1 MALDSPTLRDSDPGF
16 VGFASRL
23 NPSALPPG
31 VLQVSENMR
40 LERGTAATRK
50 GVKRVADNILTPQAP
65 LSVPFKFAPVIR
77 ANTSSPSPA
86 PLLLNFFL
94 PNHPSGVVVDES
106 YAGGVFASCVFK
118 SPNLSVGENI
128 ILAGRDRAFVWRDRG
143 PDELAALPGMDVVT
157 DSSGD
162 PLQVTMVPE
171 ELSYP
176 AGETIEDT
184 DTVSMLQAFDRV
196 YLLREASQEVEG
208 FGLIP
213 VQRIT
218 VSGTTAT
225 VVAPGHGYAAGQ
237 RVRIEGST
245 VAAFDGHEFDI
256 RNVTEDSFQVT
267 VPNATAA
274 SGPCRMRR
282 VKAPLFWDTTSA
294 AFVRSPGGIPT
305 QGPTYRTL
313 RSVGWATYTNGRL
326 VIPDGPDTVAL
337 SDILEPNRYDPYWQS
352 FRANQGSNDT
362 LVAVHPWVEGSFLV
376 FMRKSIWLAEVN
388 QAYNAAGNPGAVD
401 TIISRLQMLTDEIGC
416 VARRSIATAGQF
428 VYFLSDS
435 GVYRLDARLD
445 LKLRGDTKPLSDAI
459 ADQFDALNYNYADRS
474 VGLWHDNRYWLAVPT
489 GTYEQNVALF
499 IYSALNEQ
507 WETKDIHG
515 YGIDNLLVSAYGRE
529 RRVFVP
535 NRHGRLFLLDEREDG
550 DDSPDSIADY
560 VSSVPGRMVTR
571 RYGFNSPHTKRFTR
585 VLSDAVLPNVSSVT
599 VLARTINPDKEMTLV
614 PGQANTTGVDEDYTL
629 KQPIR
634 HRAHYCEIE
643 FQTTSGRPEIRT
655 VSVEAAAAGLP
666 QTETRNER

>member
-1 MALDSPTLRDSDPGF
+1 MLDAPTVRDTDPGF

-23 NPSALPPG
+23 NPSTFPSG

-40 LERGTAATRK
+40 LERGTAQTRK

-65 LSVPFKFAPVIR
+65 LSVPFKFAP
-77 ANTSSPSPA
+77 TL
-86 PLLLNFFL
+86 PLLLNFFV
-94 PNHPSGVVVDES
+94 PNHPSGVVVADS
-106 YAGGVFASCVFK
+106 YTGGVFASCVFK

-157 DSSGD
+157 DSSDD

-196 YLLREASQEVEG
+196 YLLREASQEVGE

-225 VVAPGHGYAAGQ
+225 VVAPGHGYVAGQ
-237 RVRIEGST
+237 RVRIEEGT
-245 VAAFDGHEFDI
+245 VAAFNGHEFD
-256 RNVTEDSFQVT
+256 VVAETADSFTVT

-294 AFVRSPGGIPT
+294 AFVRSPGGVPSA
-305 QGPTYRTL
+305 GPTYRTL
-313 RSVGWATYTNGRL
+313 RSAGWATYTNGRL

-337 SDILEPNRYDPYWQS
+337 SDILEPNLYDPYWQT

-388 QAYNAAGNPGAVD
+388 QAYGATGAVGAVD
-401 TIISRLQMLTDEIGC
+401 TVVSRLQMLTDEIGC

-445 LKLRGDTKPLSDAI
+445 LKLRGDTKPLSDPI

-489 GTYEQNVALF
+489 GTYEQNVSLF
-499 IYSALNEQ
+499 IYSALNEA

-550 DDSPDSIADY
+550 DDSPDSIANE
-560 VSSVPGRMVTR
+560 VSAVPGRLVTR
-571 RYGFNSPHTKRFTR
+571 RYGFNNPHNKRFTR
-585 VLSDAVLPNVSSVT
+585 VLSDAVLPDTAAIT
-599 VLARTINPDKEMTLV
+599 VKARMINPDAEITLV
-614 PGQANTTGVDEDYTL
+614 PGQTNTSGLAEDYTL

-634 HRAHYCEIE
+634 QKAHYCEIE
-643 FQTTSGRPEIRT
+643 FLTTANRPEIRT
-655 VSVEAAAAGLP
+655 VSVEGTASNMP
-666 QTETRNER
+666 QTETRNAA

>member
-1 MALDSPTLRDSDPGF
+1 MPDAPTVRDTDPGF

-23 NPSALPPG
+23 NPSTLPPG

-40 LERGTAATRK
+40 LERGTAQTRK
-50 GVKRVADNILTPQAP
+50 GVKRVADNILTPRAP
-65 LSVPFKFAPVIR
+65 LSVPFKFAP
-77 ANTSSPSPA
+77 TL
-86 PLLLNFFL
+86 PLLLNFFV
-94 PNHPSGVVVDES
+94 PNHPSGVVVADS
-106 YAGGVFASCVFK
+106 YTGGVFASCVFK

-157 DSSGD
+157 DSSDD

-196 YLLREASQEVEG
+196 YLLREASQEAEE

-225 VVAPGHGYAAGQ
+225 VVAPGHGYVAGQ
-237 RVRIEGST
+237 RVRIEEGT
-245 VAAFDGHEFDI
+245 DPAFNGHEFD
-256 RNVTEDSFQVT
+256 VVAETADSFTVT

-294 AFVRSPGGIPT
+294 AFVRSPGGVPSA
-305 QGPTYRTL
+305 GPTYRTL

-326 VIPDGPDTVAL
+326 VVPDGPDTVAL
-337 SDILEPNRYDPYWQS
+337 SDILEPNLYDPYWQT

-388 QAYNAAGNPGAVD
+388 QAYGATGAVGAVD
-401 TIISRLQMLTDEIGC
+401 TVVSRLQMLTDEIGC

-445 LKLRGDTKPLSDAI
+445 LKLRGDTKPLSDPI

-489 GTYEQNVALF
+489 GTYEQNVSLF
-499 IYSALNEQ
+499 IYSALNEA

-550 DDSPDSIADY
+550 DDSPDSIANE
-560 VSSVPGRMVTR
+560 VSAVPGRLVTR
-571 RYGFNSPHTKRFTR
+571 RYGFNNPQNKRFTR
-585 VLSDAVLPNVSSVT
+585 VLSDAVLPDTAAIT
-599 VLARTINPDKEMTLV
+599 VKARMINPDAEITLV
-614 PGQANTTGVDEDYTL
+614 PGQTNTSGLAEDYTL

-634 HRAHYCEIE
+634 QKAHYCEIE
-643 FQTTSGRPEIRT
+643 FLTTANRPEIRT
-655 VSVEAAAAGLP
+655 VSVEGTASNMP
-666 QTETRNER
+666 QTETRNAA

>member
-1 MALDSPTLRDSDPGF
+1 M
-16 VGFASRL
+16 
-23 NPSALPPG
+23 
-31 VLQVSENMR
+31 QVSENMR
-40 LERGTAATRK
+40 LERGTAQTRK

-65 LSVPFKFAPVIR
+65 LSVPFKFAP
-77 ANTSSPSPA
+77 TL
-86 PLLLNFFL
+86 PLLLNFFV
-94 PNHPSGVVVDES
+94 PNHPSGVVVADS
-106 YAGGVFASCVFK
+106 YTGGVFASCVFR

-143 PDELAALPGMDVVT
+143 GDELAATPSMDVVDAIISVSPQVT
-157 DSSGD
+157 A
-162 PLQVTMVPE
+162 PLQMSAVPE

-196 YLLREASQEVEG
+196 YLLREASQEADG
-208 FGLIP
+208 FGP
-213 VQRIT
+213 MSVERIT
-218 VSGTTAT
+218 VSGATAT
-225 VVAPGHGYAAGQ
+225 VVAPGHNYAAGQ
-237 RVRIEGST
+237 RVRIEGSS

-256 RNVTEDSFQVT
+256 RNVTEDSVQVT

-274 SGPCRMRR
+274 SGACRMRR

-294 AFVRSPGGIPT
+294 AFVRSPGGVPSA
-305 QGPTYRTL
+305 GPTYRTL

-337 SDILEPNRYDPYWQS
+337 SDILEPNNYDPYWQS

-388 QAYNAAGNPGAVD
+388 QAYNAAGAPGAVD
-401 TIISRLQMLTDEIGC
+401 TVVSRLQMLTDEIGC
-416 VARRSIATAGQF
+416 VARQSIATAGQF

-445 LKLRGDTKPLSDAI
+445 LKLRGDTKPLSDPI

-489 GTYEQNVALF
+489 GTYEQNVSLF
-499 IYSALNEQ
+499 IYSALNEA

-550 DDSPDSIADY
+550 DDSPDSIANE
-560 VSSVPGRMVTR
+560 VSAVPGRLVTR
-571 RYGFNSPHTKRFTR
+571 RYGFNNPHNKRFTR
-585 VLSDAVLPNVSSVT
+585 VLSDAVLPDTAAIT
-599 VLARTINPDKEMTLV
+599 VKARMINPDAEITLV
-614 PGQANTTGVDEDYTL
+614 PGQTNTSGLAEDYTL

-634 HRAHYCEIE
+634 QKAHYCEIE
-643 FQTTSGRPEIRT
+643 FLTTANRPEIRT
-655 VSVEAAAAGLP
+655 VSVEGTASNMP
-666 QTETRNER
+666 QTETRNAA

>member
-1 MALDSPTLRDSDPGF
+1 MLDAPTVRDTDPGF

-23 NPSALPPG
+23 NPSTFPSG

-40 LERGTAATRK
+40 LERGTAQTRK

-65 LSVPFKFAPVIR
+65 LSVPFKFAP
-77 ANTSSPSPA
+77 TL
-86 PLLLNFFL
+86 PLLLNFFV
-94 PNHPSGVVVDES
+94 PNHPSGVVVADS
-106 YAGGVFASCVFK
+106 YTGGVFASCVFK

-157 DSSGD
+157 DSSDD

-196 YLLREASQEVEG
+196 YLLREASQEVGE

-225 VVAPGHGYAAGQ
+225 VVAPGHGYVAGQ
-237 RVRIEGST
+237 RVRIEEGT
-245 VAAFDGHEFDI
+245 VAAFNGHEFD
-256 RNVTEDSFQVT
+256 VVAETADSFTVT

-294 AFVRSPGGIPT
+294 AFVRSPGGVPSA
-305 QGPTYRTL
+305 GPTYRTL
-313 RSVGWATYTNGRL
+313 RSAGWATYTNGRL

-337 SDILEPNRYDPYWQS
+337 SDILEPNLYDPYWQT

-388 QAYNAAGNPGAVD
+388 QAYGATGAVGAVD
-401 TIISRLQMLTDEIGC
+401 TVVSRLQMLTDEIGC

-445 LKLRGDTKPLSDAI
+445 LKLRGDTKPLSDPI

-489 GTYEQNVALF
+489 GTYEQNVSLF
-499 IYSALNEQ
+499 IYSALNEA

-550 DDSPDSIADY
+550 DDSPDSIANE
-560 VSSVPGRMVTR
+560 VSAVPGRLVTR
-571 RYGFNSPHTKRFTR
+571 RYGFNNPHNKRFTR
-585 VLSDAVLPNVSSVT
+585 VLSDAVLPDTAAIT
-599 VLARTINPDKEMTLV
+599 VRANMVNPNSKITLV
-614 PGQANTTGVDEDYTL
+614 PSQANTSGVAEDYTL

-634 HRAHYCEIE
+634 QKAHYCEIE
-643 FQTTSGRPEIRT
+643 FLTTANRPEIRT
-655 VSVEAAAAGLP
+655 VSVEGTASNMP
-666 QTETRNER
+666 QTETRNAA

>member
-1 MALDSPTLRDSDPGF
+1 MPDAPTVRDTDPGF

-23 NPSALPPG
+23 NPSTLPPG
-31 VLQVSENMR
+31 VLQASENMR
-40 LERGTAATRK
+40 LERGTAQTRK
-50 GVKRVADNILTPQAP
+50 GVKRIADNILTPQAP
-65 LSVPFKFAPVIR
+65 LSVPFKFAP
-77 ANTSSPSPA
+77 TL
-86 PLLLNFFL
+86 PLLLNFFV
-94 PNHPSGVVVDES
+94 PNHPSGVVVADS
-106 YAGGVFASCVFK
+106 YTGGVFASCVFK

-157 DSSGD
+157 DSSDD

-184 DTVSMLQAFDRV
+184 DTVSLLQAFDRV
-196 YLLREASQEVEG
+196 YLLREASQEVEE

-218 VSGTTAT
+218 VSGTGAT
-225 VVAPGHGYAAGQ
+225 VVAPGHGYVAGQ
-237 RVRIEGST
+237 RVRIEEGT
-245 VAAFDGHEFDI
+245 VAAFNGHEFD
-256 RNVTEDSFQVT
+256 VVAETADSFTVT

-294 AFVRSPGGIPT
+294 AFVRSPGGVPSA
-305 QGPTYRTL
+305 GPTYRTL

-337 SDILEPNRYDPYWQS
+337 SDILEPNNYDPYWQT

-388 QAYNAAGNPGAVD
+388 QAYNAAGAPGAVD
-401 TIISRLQMLTDEIGC
+401 TVVSRLQMLTDEIGC
-416 VARRSIATAGQF
+416 VARQSIATAGQF

-445 LKLRGDTKPLSDAI
+445 LKLRGDTKPLSDPI

-489 GTYEQNVALF
+489 GTYEQNVSLF
-499 IYSALNEQ
+499 IYSALNEA

-550 DDSPDSIADY
+550 DDSPDSIANE
-560 VSSVPGRMVTR
+560 VSAVPGRLVTR
-571 RYGFNSPHTKRFTR
+571 RYGFNNPHNKRFTR
-585 VLSDAVLPNVSSVT
+585 VLSDAVLPDTAAIT
-599 VLARTINPDKEMTLV
+599 VRANMVNPNSKITLV
-614 PGQANTTGVDEDYTL
+614 PSQANTSGVAEDYTL

-634 HRAHYCEIE
+634 QKAHYCEIE
-643 FQTTSGRPEIRT
+643 FLTTANRPEIRT
-655 VSVEAAAAGLP
+655 VSVEGTASNMP
-666 QTETRNER
+666 QTETRNAA